1 MISGIALVLDPK
13 SPKFEI
19 LYTILET
26 FLKDRE
32 ASPDQDP
39 TSRREVR
46 IIRFLKNKA
55 MSVRDGQTTAMQ
67 IDPVL
72 EAKQHADHVRE
83 HGITQL
89 LHTWDRLKDRFGDEL
104 LWGDEVRGSQPVT
117 TQILSQKLQRSST
130 SSSRSTV
137 RTRTLSSH
145 FVSPKSCPSWLRRC
159 RGATVHHRARCL
171 SSFCKP
177 SANMSSDC
185 RLARSIP
192 FFIQST
198 GGTWLNPRLAHRTR
212 VHSLICSLLS
222 GICATGTTTRLG
234 LILAP
239 SVPNKGFPALC

>member
-1 MISGIALVLDPK
+1 VCRFVLVL
-13 SPKFEI
+13 SP
-19 LYTILET
+19 LVSDMGL
-26 FLKDRE
+26 L
-32 ASPDQDP
+32 A
-39 TSRREVR
+39 
-46 IIRFLKNKA
+46 L
-55 MSVRDGQTTAMQ
+55 GTA
-67 IDPVL
+67 L
-72 EAKQHADHVRE
+72 SWEEAKQHADHVRE

-117 TQILSQKLQRSST
+117 TRILSQKLQRSST

-171 SSFCKP
+171 SSFCKY
-177 SANMSSDC
+177 SASMFSDYH
-185 RLARSIP
+185 LARSIP

-222 GICATGTTTRLG
+222 GICATGTTTRSG
-234 LILAP
+234 FILAP
-239 SVPNKGFPALC
+239 SVPNKGSPALC